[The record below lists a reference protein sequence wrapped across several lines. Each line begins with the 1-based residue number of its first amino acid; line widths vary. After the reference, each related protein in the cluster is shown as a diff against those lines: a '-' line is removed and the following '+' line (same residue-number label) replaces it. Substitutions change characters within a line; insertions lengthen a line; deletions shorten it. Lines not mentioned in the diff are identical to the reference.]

1 MYILRSPQYLTGSQR
16 VVIAFFALVFI
27 LTGSRVEA
35 AEAAAVAPVPLNY
48 ETGQTD
54 ASGAD
59 ADGLIVPTS
68 LNGSL
73 SPSDDVPASR
83 TSFTTVTAYNSVP
96 GQTDATPFI
105 TADGTHVRDGII
117 AANFLKYGT
126 RVRIPELFGKKVFV
140 VHDRMN
146 ARYDNRVD
154 IWMESVSD
162 ARQIG
167 VRHNV
172 KIEVL

>member
-1 MYILRSPQYLTGSQR
+1 MYILRSPQYLTGFQR
-16 VVIAFFALVFI
+16 GIIAFFALVFV
-27 LTGSRVEA
+27 LTGSRVQA
-35 AEAAAVAPVPLNY
+35 AEAEPIAPVPLNY

-54 ASGAD
+54 VSSD
-59 ADGLIVPTS
+59 RADGLTVPTS

-73 SPSDDVPASR
+73 TPSDDVAASW

-96 GQTDATPFI
+96 GQTDASPFT

-117 AANFLKYGT
+117 AANFLKFGT
-126 RVRIPELFGKKVFV
+126 RVRIPELFGNKVFE

-146 ARYDNRVD
+146 ARFDNRID
-154 IWMESVSD
+154 IWMDSVPN
-162 ARQIG
+162 ARQLG
-167 VRHNV
+167 VRHYI